1 MQRHV
6 KTYQS
11 KWQNQYTEE
20 FKRSVCEEFL
30 QGTSTLRS
38 LEQKHKLGNS
48 RLNHWLNEFGYQ
60 IKKPYILETPVMA
73 LKPTIK
79 PDSSESAQVRELEK
93 QLEMARLEAA
103 AYRKMI
109 EIAEK
114 ELKIEIRKKSDTK
127 Q

>member
-1 MQRHV
+1 MKRYV
-6 KTYQS
+6 KTYKS

-30 QGTSTLRS
+30 AGTMTLRAM
-38 LEQKHKLGNS
+38 EHKYGLGNS
-48 RLNHWLNEFGYQ
+48 RLVDWLQKYGYQ
-60 IKKPYILETPVMA
+60 VKKPYIIERRDMGKKKINNGTATARV
-73 LKPTIK
+73 K
-79 PDSSESAQVRELEK
+79 DLEK

-109 EIAEK
+109 EIAED
-114 ELKIEIRKKSDTK
+114 ELKIDIRKKSDTK

>member
-1 MQRHV
+1 MKRYV
-6 KTYQS
+6 KTYKS

-30 QGTSTLRS
+30 SGNLTIRAM
-38 LEQKHKLGNS
+38 EHKHGLGNS
-48 RLNHWLNEFGYQ
+48 RLNHWLKTYGYQ
-60 IKKPYILETPVMA
+60 IKKPYILKTLSMSKQIPKDFDEA
-73 LKPTIK
+73 SRI
-79 PDSSESAQVRELEK
+79 RELEK

-109 EIAEK
+109 DIAEE
-114 ELKIEIRKKSDTK
+114 ELKIDIRKKSDTK

>member
-1 MQRHV
+1 MKRYV
-6 KTYQS
+6 KTYKS

-30 QGTSTLRS
+30 SSDMTLRAM
-38 LEQKHKLGNS
+38 EHKYGLGNS
-48 RLNHWLNEFGYQ
+48 RLNHWLKEYGYQ
-60 IKKPYILETPVMA
+60 IKKPYILETTNMSKGRIKNAPGESSKIYE
-73 LKPTIK
+73 LK
-79 PDSSESAQVRELEK
+79 K

-109 EIAEK
+109 EIAED

-127 Q
+127 R